1 MNASISPDTKS
12 HSVFFHREFL
22 EGLEGFLKSY
32 WLPKTVFCA
41 VLLSLFFQLPH
52 VVELDQSPAIRGLL
66 RIKDS
71 IFTQIEFPIG
81 SHVEKKTVRWT
92 VPLLMKVSGVDSPSG
107 FHLLMVTFNVLLLVF
122 SARAMLTHTGD
133 RVYSFLFVCAIGCV
147 FSGCCGFNDVKGFSD
162 IVPFA
167 LMVFCVTQ
175 PRTLLLLPAVYFA
188 LLSDERT
195 IMGLAF
201 MGFWWVWGHPS
212 GEKPVLSMNLVRN
225 PLTVCLLAFVAFLF
239 TRKLMVDLLGFRIP
253 GGEVGFGQFKFIN
266 ADYFLMAPWAAFEVL
281 WMFPALWVLML
292 MQERRLLVA
301 GLLFILIIGATGAS
315 FMVHDVTKS
324 VGYLVPL
331 LPVSAI
337 MVHRHMAQSSQARVL
352 MLIVGVLCIAI
363 PTQHYIA
370 VPYIYGS
377 VPGWLFGKIA
387 VCF

>member
-107 FHLLMVTFNVLLLVF
+107 FHLLMVAFNVLLLGF
-122 SARAMLTHTGD
+122 SARAMLKHTGD
-133 RVYSFLFVCAIGCV
+133 RVYSFLFVCAMGCV
-147 FSGCCGFNDVKGFSD
+147 FYGCCGFNDVKGFSD

-201 MGFWWVWGHPS
+201 LGFWWVWGRPS

-266 ADYFLMAPWAAFEVL
+266 ADYFLMAPWAAFEAL
-281 WMFPALWVLML
+281 WVFPALWVLML

-301 GLLFILIIGATGAS
+301 GLLFILIVGATGAS